1 MRLTLV
7 LITICLAGT
16 VSAGSTAFA
25 AEAKKPLGGTIHPGV
40 MGPIVKELTTNECI
54 GLGGD
59 VYDQKG
65 CKTGKVCK
73 TKDYKGRVHY
83 QCITKRS

>member
-1 MRLTLV
+1 MHQTRIWIAVCLV
-7 LITICLAGT
+7 VVIATQ
-16 VSAGSTAFA
+16 SAAFA
-25 AEAKKPLGGTIHPGV
+25 VEAKKPTGATPPGTLKPT
-40 MGPIVKELTTNECI
+40 VKELTTNECI

-59 VYDQKG
+59 VYDEKG

-73 TKDYKGRVHY
+73 TKDSKGRVHY